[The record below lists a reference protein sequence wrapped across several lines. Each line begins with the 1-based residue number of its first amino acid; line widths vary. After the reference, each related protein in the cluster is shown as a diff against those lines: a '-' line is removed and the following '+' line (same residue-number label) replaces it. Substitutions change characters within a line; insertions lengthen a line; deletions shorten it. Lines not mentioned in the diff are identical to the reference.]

1 MGYISV
7 CVKLGS
13 TYVDS
18 RCKANEVPTWTLSQ
32 IDNEVK
38 EKVKNSKQKKVLVLK
53 NGFHFIFQKENQS

>member
-7 CVKLGS
+7 CVKLGA

-53 NGFHFIFQKENQS
+53 NGFHFIF